1 MEKKLDAVCVGAAIV
16 DIPLQPVNRD
26 MFEIESFPLQQISMT
41 IGGDAINEATIMS
54 RLGHRIGLMSMVGRD
69 AVGNFIIE
77 HCEKNGIDYSGIKV
91 REGIDTSINVGL
103 VTADGERTFVTNR
116 NGSLWKMTID
126 DVDLSRLK
134 EARLLSLASIF
145 NNPLLDCQALVKIF
159 QEAKAQD
166 MIICADMIK
175 ARLGEKIV
183 ILGAGCIGLMTLQ
196 GCKSLGATDIVVVD
210 VMPKRLEMAKELG
223 ASAVINGMEEDT
235 ISRCKELVGELGAD
249 IVFETAGSQITAK
262 QAPQIVARGGRIMIV
277 GTIPG
282 EVPID
287 FLKINREVTIQT
299 VFRYANNYPMTIDAI
314 ASGKFDVKSMVT
326 HVYDYQDV
334 QKAFEESVHCK
345 KDIIKGVIKIEDA
358 E

>member
-1 MEKKLDAVCVGAAIV
+1 MEKKLDAICVGAAIV

-54 RLGHRIGLMSMVGRD
+54 RLGHKIGLMSMVGRD

-77 HCEKNGIDYSGIKV
+77 HCEKNGIDYSGIRV

-145 NNPLLDCQALVKIF
+145 NNPLLDCPALVKIF
-159 QEAKAQD
+159 KEAKAQD

-175 ARLGEKIV
+175 ARLGETLDDIEEALGYVDYFFPNYDEACLMTEETELEKIADRFLDCGIQHVV
-183 ILGAGCIGLMTLQ
+183 IKTGKKGCYIKSQDGSVLEVPAMKGITAIDTIGAGDNFASGFITAILEG
-196 GCKSLGATDIVVVD
+196 KSLKECAEFANVTASISVQSIGATT
-210 VMPKRLEMAKELG
+210 G
-223 ASAVINGMEEDT
+223 
-235 ISRCKELVGELGAD
+235 
-249 IVFETAGSQITAK
+249 
-262 QAPQIVARGGRIMIV
+262 
-277 GTIPG
+277 
-282 EVPID
+282 
-287 FLKINREVTIQT
+287 
-299 VFRYANNYPMTIDAI
+299 
-314 ASGKFDVKSMVT
+314 
-326 HVYDYQDV
+326 V
-334 QKAFEESVHCK
+334 QKREQVDERMKEYYAQQS
-345 KDIIKGVIKIEDA
+345 
-358 E
+358 

>member
-54 RLGHRIGLMSMVGRD
+54 RLGHRIGLMSMVGKD

-126 DVDLSRLK
+126 DVDLSRLG

-159 QEAKAQD
+159 REAKAQD

-175 ARLGEKIV
+175 ARLGETLDDIREALGYVDYFFPNYDEACLMTEETELEKIADKFLGCGIQHVV
-183 ILGAGCIGLMTLQ
+183 IKTGKKGCYIKSQDGSVLEVPAMKGITAIDTIGAGDNFASGFITAILEG
-196 GCKSLGATDIVVVD
+196 KSLKECAEFANVTASISVQSIGATT
-210 VMPKRLEMAKELG
+210 G
-223 ASAVINGMEEDT
+223 
-235 ISRCKELVGELGAD
+235 
-249 IVFETAGSQITAK
+249 
-262 QAPQIVARGGRIMIV
+262 
-277 GTIPG
+277 
-282 EVPID
+282 
-287 FLKINREVTIQT
+287 
-299 VFRYANNYPMTIDAI
+299 
-314 ASGKFDVKSMVT
+314 
-326 HVYDYQDV
+326 V
-334 QKAFEESVHCK
+334 QKREQVDERLKEYYAQQ
-345 KDIIKGVIKIEDA
+345 A
-358 E
+358 

>member
-1 MEKKLDAVCVGAAIV
+1 MEKKLDAICVGAAIV

-54 RLGHRIGLMSMVGRD
+54 RLGHKIGLMSMVGKD

-77 HCEKNGIDYSGIKV
+77 HCEKNGIDYSGIRV

-145 NNPLLDCQALVKIF
+145 NNPLLDCPALVKIF
-159 QEAKAQD
+159 KEAKAQD

-175 ARLGEKIV
+175 ARLGETLDDIKEALGYVDYFFPNYDEACLMTEETELEKIADRFLDCGIQHVV
-183 ILGAGCIGLMTLQ
+183 IKTGKKGCYIKSQDGSVLEVPAMKGITAIDTIGAGDNFASGFITAILEG
-196 GCKSLGATDIVVVD
+196 KSLKECAEFANVTASISVQSIGATT
-210 VMPKRLEMAKELG
+210 G
-223 ASAVINGMEEDT
+223 
-235 ISRCKELVGELGAD
+235 
-249 IVFETAGSQITAK
+249 
-262 QAPQIVARGGRIMIV
+262 
-277 GTIPG
+277 
-282 EVPID
+282 
-287 FLKINREVTIQT
+287 
-299 VFRYANNYPMTIDAI
+299 
-314 ASGKFDVKSMVT
+314 
-326 HVYDYQDV
+326 V
-334 QKAFEESVHCK
+334 QKREQVDERMKEYYAQQS
-345 KDIIKGVIKIEDA
+345 
-358 E
+358 

>member
-1 MEKKLDAVCVGAAIV
+1 MEKKLDAICVGAAIV

-54 RLGHRIGLMSMVGRD
+54 RLGHKIGLMSMVGRD

-77 HCEKNGIDYSGIKV
+77 HCEKNGIDYSGIRV

-145 NNPLLDCQALVKIF
+145 NNPLLDCWALVKIF

-175 ARLGEKIV
+175 ARLGETLDDIKEALGYVDYFFPNYDEACLMTEETELEKIADRFLDCGIQHVV
-183 ILGAGCIGLMTLQ
+183 IKTGKKGCYIKSQDGSVLEVPAMKGITAIDTIGAGDNFASGFITAILEG
-196 GCKSLGATDIVVVD
+196 KSLKECAEFANVTASISVQSIGATT
-210 VMPKRLEMAKELG
+210 G
-223 ASAVINGMEEDT
+223 
-235 ISRCKELVGELGAD
+235 
-249 IVFETAGSQITAK
+249 
-262 QAPQIVARGGRIMIV
+262 
-277 GTIPG
+277 
-282 EVPID
+282 
-287 FLKINREVTIQT
+287 
-299 VFRYANNYPMTIDAI
+299 
-314 ASGKFDVKSMVT
+314 
-326 HVYDYQDV
+326 V
-334 QKAFEESVHCK
+334 QKREQVDERMKEYYAQQS
-345 KDIIKGVIKIEDA
+345 
-358 E
+358 

>member
-54 RLGHRIGLMSMVGRD
+54 RLGHKIGLMSMVGRD

-175 ARLGEKIV
+175 ARLGETLDDIREALGYVDYFFPNYDEACLMTEETELEKIADKFLDCGIQHVV
-183 ILGAGCIGLMTLQ
+183 IKTGRKGCYIKSQDGSVLEVPAMKGITAIDTIGAGDNFASGFITAILEG
-196 GCKSLGATDIVVVD
+196 KSLKECAEFANVTASISVQSIGATT
-210 VMPKRLEMAKELG
+210 G
-223 ASAVINGMEEDT
+223 
-235 ISRCKELVGELGAD
+235 
-249 IVFETAGSQITAK
+249 
-262 QAPQIVARGGRIMIV
+262 
-277 GTIPG
+277 
-282 EVPID
+282 
-287 FLKINREVTIQT
+287 
-299 VFRYANNYPMTIDAI
+299 
-314 ASGKFDVKSMVT
+314 
-326 HVYDYQDV
+326 V
-334 QKAFEESVHCK
+334 QKREQVDERLKEYYAQQ
-345 KDIIKGVIKIEDA
+345 A
-358 E
+358 